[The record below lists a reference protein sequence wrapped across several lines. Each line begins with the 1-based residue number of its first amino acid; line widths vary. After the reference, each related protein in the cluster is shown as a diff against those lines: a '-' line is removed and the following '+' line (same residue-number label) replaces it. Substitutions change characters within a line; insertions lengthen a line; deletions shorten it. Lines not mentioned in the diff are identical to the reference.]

1 MERFQTCSALI
12 VHNSSGSQGTTVAG
26 KASFSLTAL
35 RNRSPQRVAFL
46 RKTTLGCS
54 LLSFSLPRSL
64 RCVSESKLNSLLLD
78 FQTTEAGCF
87 SLLAKGQGLTPN
99 PAAGGE
105 KCWAS
110 SLQAGSKESTPHQA
124 TAIGVFQVEQMIRE
138 GWEDGK
144 MLPAPSQPPHL
155 CQRRKGWL
163 ERNSKHPPADKSP
176 DLLGMK
182 EGVYLPVGHEGRG

>member
-1 MERFQTCSALI
+1 MLGCDAALI

-35 RNRSPQRVAFL
+35 RNRSPQTVAFL

-105 KCWAS
+105 KCWGS
-110 SLQAGSKESTPHQA
+110 SLQAGSKASTPHQA
-124 TAIGVFQVEQMIRE
+124 TAIGVFQAEQMIRE
-138 GWEDGK
+138 GWED
-144 MLPAPSQPPHL
+144 ASSPSQPPHL

-163 ERNSKHPPADKSP
+163 ERNSKHSPADKTP
-176 DLLGMK
+176 DVLGMK
-182 EGVYLPVGHEGRG
+182 EGVSLPVGDKGRG

>member
-1 MERFQTCSALI
+1 MSLGEVSNMLGCDAALI

-35 RNRSPQRVAFL
+35 RNRSPQTVAFL

-105 KCWAS
+105 KCWGS
-110 SLQAGSKESTPHQA
+110 SLQAGSKASTPHQA
-124 TAIGVFQVEQMIRE
+124 TAIGVFQAEQMIRE

-144 MLPAPSQPPHL
+144 MLPARASPLISVRGGRVGWKGTPSIP
-155 CQRRKGWL
+155 
-163 ERNSKHPPADKSP
+163 
-176 DLLGMK
+176 LLIKPQM
-182 EGVYLPVGHEGRG
+182 Y